1 MLIDIPLLVVGN
13 GPAPLV
19 VAKLAAGWGLPCM
32 LAGHEVI
39 AGDTP
44 VALDADAVAEL
55 TPHGVLEILRP
66 YLEVVDPPTIT
77 PRAFQDVL
85 KHHCV
90 ADFNVTV
97 YDKVTVV
104 ERIVDGRGLRGVMTD
119 GRARWDLRADLFIDA
134 TLLPS
139 TLPAAITAG
148 AAAVREALVA
158 LRSSAKEV

>member
-1 MLIDIPLLVVGN
+1 MLIDTPLLVVGN

-32 LAGHEVI
+32 LVGHEVI
-39 AGDTP
+39 GGDTP

-66 YLEVVDPPTIT
+66 YLVAVDPPTVT
-77 PRAFQDVL
+77 PQAFEDVL

-97 YDKVTVV
+97 YDQVTVV
-104 ERIVDGRGLRGVMTD
+104 ERTLDGRSLRGVLTD
-119 GRARWDLRADLFIDA
+119 GRARWDLHADLFIDA

-148 AAAVREALVA
+148 AATVREALVA
-158 LRSSAKEV
+158 LRSSVREG